1 MRLMLAGTTVAAL
14 AAAPASAFAV
24 DYLSLEEAQR
34 LMFPDADHF
43 DSREIALDATQLQ
56 ALDAQGIRGRSA
68 RWTVRIARHGD
79 TTLGVVVADAVI
91 GKFELISYAVGID
104 GDGAIRQIEIL
115 SYRESHGG
123 EIRLPAWRRQFVGKT
138 QAAPLRVGDD
148 IANISGAALS
158 CTHVTEG
165 VRRIVAVV
173 ALARRNG
180 SLP

>member
-68 RWTVRIARHGD
+68 R
-79 TTLGVVVADAVI
+79 
-91 GKFELISYAVGID
+91 
-104 GDGAIRQIEIL
+104 
-115 SYRESHGG
+115 
-123 EIRLPAWRRQFVGKT
+123 
-138 QAAPLRVGDD
+138 
-148 IANISGAALS
+148 
-158 CTHVTEG
+158 
-165 VRRIVAVV
+165 
-173 ALARRNG
+173 
-180 SLP
+180 